1 VVDIIGTKVRHK
13 SFGEGT
19 VTKFDGKYLL
29 VKFENKKME
38 FVYPISFKRF
48 LTTKNAK
55 FKERIELDQ
64 VIAQDLAEEKKK
76 LKEADIIALKAEIK
90 SRSSVYTKRQT
101 KRDSVVFK
109 CNYCDGGKT
118 PDQVGYAG
126 VCSDETINHN
136 ISVINRTW
144 CSDDES
150 LCKKHSDGEI
160 TRKELDTKHQ
170 EGDFVCHESQ
180 MLEKWTAAAGV
191 NKGTRKKLKRVQPDS
206 LCILTTRDPLDKG
219 EDERYIFA
227 AFIIDKTFEG
237 DTQREGYVSAS
248 SEYKIKLSQ
257 KEAHLM
263 PFWNYHSNESQSSR
277 AFWGSG
283 LYRYVSNTQAAQIL
297 RDIVKIKKGTSE
309 EELADRIFEHFC
321 KINHID
327 IHILPKSKGALQ
339 LKAEEEL
346 SGEESEDLIAQ

>member
-1 VVDIIGTKVRHK
+1 
-13 SFGEGT
+13 
-19 VTKFDGKYLL
+19 
-29 VKFENKKME
+29 M
-38 FVYPISFKRF
+38 
-48 LTTKNAK
+48 
-55 FKERIELDQ
+55 
-64 VIAQDLAEEKKK
+64 
-76 LKEADIIALKAEIK
+76 
-90 SRSSVYTKRQT
+90 
-101 KRDSVVFK
+101 
-109 CNYCDGGKT
+109 
-118 PDQVGYAG
+118 
-126 VCSDETINHN
+126 
-136 ISVINRTW
+136 
-144 CSDDES
+144 
-150 LCKKHSDGEI
+150 

-170 EGDFVCHESQ
+170 EGEFVCHESQ

-206 LCILTTRDPLDKG
+206 LCILTTRDQLDKG

-237 DTQREGYVSAS
+237 DTQREGFVSAS

-263 PFWNYHSNESQSSR
+263 PFWNYHSNESQSAR

-309 EELADRIFEHFC
+309 EELANRIFEHFC

-339 LKAEEEL
+339 LKAEEL